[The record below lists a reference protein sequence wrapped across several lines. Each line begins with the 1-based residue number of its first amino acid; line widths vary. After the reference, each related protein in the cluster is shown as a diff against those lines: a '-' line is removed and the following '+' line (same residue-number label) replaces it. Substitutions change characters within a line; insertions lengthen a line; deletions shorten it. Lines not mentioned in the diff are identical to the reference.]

1 MSQGVDVD
9 TGVLRAMAVKVR
21 RVVADLEAS
30 DLRDPVDAGHERIVA
45 AGAEFGSAWSRG
57 LAARV
62 TDSEDFADRLEAT
75 ARVFDE
81 GENAAKAE
89 LDAMIWGL

>member
-1 MSQGVDVD
+1 MTQSVEVD

-21 RVVADLEAS
+21 RVVADLDAS
-30 DLRDPVDAGHERIVA
+30 DLGEPADAGHERIVA

-57 LAARV
+57 LEARV
-62 TDSEDFADRLEAT
+62 ADSEDFADRLEST

-81 GENAAKAE
+81 GEDAAKAE